1 VASGQPVL
9 GGPAA
14 QFAAAIERQRARLEE
29 IARIIDLKGAI
40 R

>member
-9 GGPAA
+9 GSPAA
-14 QFAAAIERQRARLEE
+14 QFAAAIERQRACVEE